1 METTNINDKANL
13 NENEVHGESLNS
25 MTENEPV
32 FQAQIEEE
40 TIIEEE
46 SSSETDDISEVIMKY
61 PVIDYSSL
69 EKQELI
75 DKFKE
80 LLSQANIAQIKNE
93 VEQIKTHF
101 YKKLKQENDELKKK
115 FLEEGGNNED
125 FQPKEDLLEPVFKEL
140 YNAYRDKRQELI
152 EEIEKQKKDNYQKKL
167 DIIEKINELTTKPES
182 LKTTMDE
189 FHELNLHWKEVGVV
203 PQQFVKDIYNK
214 YNLVRDNFYNW
225 LNLNKEARDYD
236 LKRNLEAKIEL
247 CERAEQLIIEE
258 NVVKALGQL
267 QILHE
272 RWREIGTVYPDK
284 KEQIW
289 ERFKEATHKIHK
301 NHQDFFLKRREEE
314 DNNLKAKTILC
325 EIAEEISGKIYTRY
339 KDWEE
344 ATKQMIDL
352 QQRWRTIGM
361 VPKIENADIYKRF
374 RLALDQFF
382 AAKKEYYGQKN
393 DEENKNL
400 QLKTDLCIRAE
411 ALKDSNDWKRTTFE
425 IINLQKEWKKI
436 GPVARKD
443 SDAIWQRFRA
453 ACNEFFDRKTKHF
466 SSIESLLDENLTK
479 KEQLLQSFENFEF
492 SESPEQD
499 LIKVRQLQKEWFEIG
514 PVAES
519 HQEDIQSRY
528 KKAVQNL
535 FGNLKIDEKKKNV
548 LSFKLK
554 IDSLLN
560 TPNSKEKLQLERTNI
575 AKQLH
580 KLENDLKVLEN
591 NIGFF
596 SKSKNADNLISDFS
610 KKIDEGRKQAD
621 ALKEQIQYIDNL
633 IKQTK

>member
-13 NENEVHGESLNS
+13 NESEVHEESLNS
-25 MTENEPV
+25 TTEIEPV

-40 TIIEEE
+40 PIIEEE
-46 SSSETDDISEVIMKY
+46 NVTEVDDISEVILKY

-69 EKQELI
+69 DKQELI

-80 LLSQANIAQIKNE
+80 LMTQAKIDQIKNE
-93 VEQIKTHF
+93 VEQIKTYF

-125 FQPKEDLLEPVFKEL
+125 FQAKEDLLEPVFKEL

-152 EEIEKQKKDNYQKKL
+152 EELEKQKKENYQKKL

-182 LKTTMDE
+182 LKSTMDE
-189 FHELNLHWKEVGVV
+189 FHELSMKWKEIGVV
-203 PQQFVKDIYNK
+203 SQQFVKDIYNK
-214 YNLVRDNFYNW
+214 YNLARDNFYNW
-225 LNLNKEARDYD
+225 LKLNQEARDYD

-247 CERAEQLIIEE
+247 CEKAEQLILEE
-258 NVVKALGQL
+258 NVIKALGQL

-272 RWREIGTVYPDK
+272 RWREIGPVYPDK
-284 KEQIW
+284 KEEIW

-301 NHQDFFLKRREEE
+301 NHQDFFNKRREEE
-314 DNNLKAKTILC
+314 ENNLKAKTILC
-325 EIAEEISGKIYTRY
+325 EIAEEIAGKIYSRY

-344 ATKQMIDL
+344 STKQMIDL

-361 VPKIENADIYKRF
+361 VPKTENASIYKRF
-374 RLALDQFF
+374 RAALDQFF
-382 AAKKEYYGQKN
+382 AAKKEFYNVKN
-393 DEENKNL
+393 EEENKNL

-411 ALKDSNDWKRTTFE
+411 ALKDSNDWKKTTFE

-436 GPVARKD
+436 GPVSRKD

-466 SSIESLLDENLTK
+466 NSLGTLLDENLSK
-479 KEQLLQSFENFEF
+479 KEELLKKLEEFEF
-492 SESPEQD
+492 TENPEQD
-499 LIKVRQLQKEWFEIG
+499 LIQVRKIQKEWFEIG
-514 PVAES
+514 PLPETK
-519 HQEDIQSRY
+519 QEEIQNRY
-528 KKAVQNL
+528 KKAVQKL
-535 FGNLKIDEKKKNV
+535 FANLKIDEKKKNT
-548 LSFKLK
+548 LNFKLK

-560 TPNSKEKLQLERTNI
+560 TPNAKDKLLQERTNL
-575 AKQLH
+575 AKELH

-596 SKSKNADNLISDFS
+596 SKSKNADSLISDFA
-610 KKIDEGRKQAD
+610 KKIDEGKKQAEG
-621 ALKEQIQYIDNL
+621 LKEQIKYIDNL
-633 IKQTK
+633 MKQN

>member
-13 NENEVHGESLNS
+13 NESEVQDESLNS
-25 MTENEPV
+25 TTEIEPV

-40 TIIEEE
+40 PVIEDENVTEE
-46 SSSETDDISEVIMKY
+46 DDISEVIMKY

-69 EKQELI
+69 NKQELI

-80 LLSQANIAQIKNE
+80 LLTQAKIEQIKNE
-93 VEQIKTHF
+93 VEQIKTNF

-125 FQPKEDLLEPVFKEL
+125 FQAKEDLLEPVFKEL

-152 EEIEKQKKDNYQKKL
+152 EELEKQKKENYQKKL
-167 DIIEKINELTTKPES
+167 EIIEKINELTTKPES
-182 LKTTMDE
+182 LKSTMDE
-189 FHELNLHWKEVGVV
+189 FHDLSLKWKEIGVV

-214 YNLVRDNFYNW
+214 YNLARDNFYNW
-225 LNLNKEARDYD
+225 LKLNQEARDYD

-247 CERAEQLIIEE
+247 CEKAEQLILEE
-258 NVVKALGQL
+258 NVTKALGQL

-272 RWREIGTVYPDK
+272 RWREIGPVYPDK
-284 KEQIW
+284 KEEIW

-301 NHQDFFLKRREEE
+301 NHQEFFNKRREEE
-314 DNNLKAKTILC
+314 ENNLKAKTILC
-325 EIAEEISGKIYTRY
+325 EIAEEIAGKIYTRY

-344 ATKQMIDL
+344 STKQMINL

-361 VPKIENADIYKRF
+361 VPKSENAAIYKRF
-374 RLALDQFF
+374 RNALDQFF
-382 AAKKEYYGQKN
+382 AAKKEFYSIKN
-393 DEENKNL
+393 EEENKNL

-411 ALKDSNDWKRTTFE
+411 ALKDSNDWKKTTFE

-436 GPVARKD
+436 GPVSRKD

-466 SSIESLLDENLTK
+466 NSLGNLLEENLTK
-479 KEQLLQSFENFEF
+479 KEELLKKLEEF
-492 SESPEQD
+492 DFSDDPEQD
-499 LIKVRQLQKEWFEIG
+499 LMKVRQIQKEWFEIG
-514 PVAES
+514 PLTES
-519 HQEDIQSRY
+519 KQEEIQNRY

-535 FGNLKIDEKKKNV
+535 FANLKIDEKKKNT
-548 LSFKLK
+548 LNFKLK

-560 TPNSKEKLQLERTNI
+560 TPNSKDKLLQERTNL
-575 AKQLH
+575 AKELH

-596 SKSKNADNLISDFS
+596 SKSKNAENLVKDFA
-610 KKIDEGRKQAD
+610 KKIDEGRLQAEK
-621 ALKEQIQYIDNL
+621 LKEQIKYIDNL
-633 IKQTK
+633 MKQN

>member
-13 NENEVHGESLNS
+13 NESEVQDESLNS
-25 MTENEPV
+25 TTEIEPV

-40 TIIEEE
+40 PVIEDENVTEE
-46 SSSETDDISEVIMKY
+46 DDISEVIMKY

-69 EKQELI
+69 NKQELI

-80 LLSQANIAQIKNE
+80 LLTQAKIEQIKNE
-93 VEQIKTHF
+93 VEQIRTNF

-125 FQPKEDLLEPVFKEL
+125 FQAKEDLLEPVFNEL

-152 EEIEKQKKDNYQKKL
+152 EELEKQKKENYQKKL
-167 DIIEKINELTTKPES
+167 EIIEKINELTTKPES
-182 LKTTMDE
+182 LKSTMDE
-189 FHELNLHWKEVGVV
+189 FHDLSLKWKEIGVV

-214 YNLVRDNFYNW
+214 YNLARDNFYNW
-225 LNLNKEARDYD
+225 LKLNQEARDYD

-247 CERAEQLIIEE
+247 CEKAEQLILEE
-258 NVVKALGQL
+258 NVTKALGQL

-272 RWREIGTVYPDK
+272 RWREIGPVYPDK
-284 KEQIW
+284 KEEIW

-301 NHQDFFLKRREEE
+301 NHQEFFNKRREEE
-314 DNNLKAKTILC
+314 ENNLKAKTILC
-325 EIAEEISGKIYTRY
+325 EIAEEIAGKIYTRY

-344 ATKQMIDL
+344 STKQMINI

-361 VPKIENADIYKRF
+361 VPKSENAAIYKRF
-374 RLALDQFF
+374 RNALDQFF
-382 AAKKEYYGQKN
+382 AAKKEFYSIKN
-393 DEENKNL
+393 EEENKNL

-411 ALKDSNDWKRTTFE
+411 ALKDSNDWKKTTFE

-436 GPVARKD
+436 GPVSRKD

-466 SSIESLLDENLTK
+466 NSLGNLLEENLTK
-479 KEQLLQSFENFEF
+479 KEELLKKLEEF
-492 SESPEQD
+492 DFSDDPEQD
-499 LIKVRQLQKEWFEIG
+499 LMKVRQIQKEWFEIG
-514 PVAES
+514 PLTES
-519 HQEDIQSRY
+519 KQEEIQNRY

-535 FGNLKIDEKKKNV
+535 FANLKIDEKKKNT
-548 LSFKLK
+548 LNFKLK

-560 TPNSKEKLQLERTNI
+560 TPNSKDKLLQERTNL
-575 AKQLH
+575 AKELH

-596 SKSKNADNLISDFS
+596 SKSKNAENLVKDFA
-610 KKIDEGRKQAD
+610 KKIDEGRLQAEK
-621 ALKEQIQYIDNL
+621 LKEQIKYIDNL
-633 IKQTK
+633 MKQN

>member
-13 NENEVHGESLNS
+13 NESEVQDESLNS
-25 MTENEPV
+25 TTEIEPV

-40 TIIEEE
+40 PVIEDENVTEE
-46 SSSETDDISEVIMKY
+46 DDISEVIMKY

-69 EKQELI
+69 NKQELI

-80 LLSQANIAQIKNE
+80 LLTQAKIEQIKNE
-93 VEQIKTHF
+93 VEQIKTNF

-125 FQPKEDLLEPVFKEL
+125 FQAKEDLLEPVFKEL

-152 EEIEKQKKDNYQKKL
+152 EELEKQKKENYQKKL
-167 DIIEKINELTTKPES
+167 EIIEKINELTTKPES
-182 LKTTMDE
+182 LKSTMDE
-189 FHELNLHWKEVGVV
+189 FHDLSLKWKEIGVV

-214 YNLVRDNFYNW
+214 YNLARDNFYNW
-225 LNLNKEARDYD
+225 LKLNQEARDYD

-247 CERAEQLIIEE
+247 CEKAEQLILEE
-258 NVVKALGQL
+258 NVTKALGQL

-272 RWREIGTVYPDK
+272 RWREIGPVYPDK
-284 KEQIW
+284 KEEIW

-301 NHQDFFLKRREEE
+301 NHQEFFNKRREEE
-314 DNNLKAKTILC
+314 ENNLKAKTILC
-325 EIAEEISGKIYTRY
+325 EIAEEIAGKIYTRY

-344 ATKQMIDL
+344 STKQMINL

-361 VPKIENADIYKRF
+361 VPKSENAAIYKRF
-374 RLALDQFF
+374 RNALDQFF
-382 AAKKEYYGQKN
+382 AAKKEFYSVKN
-393 DEENKNL
+393 EEENKNL

-411 ALKDSNDWKRTTFE
+411 ALKDSNDWKKTTFE

-436 GPVARKD
+436 GPVSRKD

-466 SSIESLLDENLTK
+466 NSLGNLLEENLTK
-479 KEQLLQSFENFEF
+479 KEELLKKLEEF
-492 SESPEQD
+492 DFSDDPEQD
-499 LIKVRQLQKEWFEIG
+499 LMKVRQIQKEWFEIG
-514 PVAES
+514 PLTES
-519 HQEDIQSRY
+519 KQEEIQNRY

-535 FGNLKIDEKKKNV
+535 FANLKIDEKKKNT
-548 LSFKLK
+548 LNFKLK

-560 TPNSKEKLQLERTNI
+560 TPNSKDKLLQERTNL
-575 AKQLH
+575 AKELH

-596 SKSKNADNLISDFS
+596 SKSKNAENLVKDFA
-610 KKIDEGRKQAD
+610 KKIDEGRLQAEK
-621 ALKEQIQYIDNL
+621 LKEQIKYIDNL
-633 IKQTK
+633 MKQN

>member
-13 NENEVHGESLNS
+13 NESEVQDESLNS
-25 MTENEPV
+25 TTEIEPV

-40 TIIEEE
+40 PVIEDENVTEE
-46 SSSETDDISEVIMKY
+46 DDISEVIMKY

-69 EKQELI
+69 NKQELI

-80 LLSQANIAQIKNE
+80 LLTQAKIEQIKNE
-93 VEQIKTHF
+93 VEQIKTNF
-101 YKKLKQENDELKKK
+101 YKKLKQENYDLKKK

-125 FQPKEDLLEPVFKEL
+125 FQAKEDLLEPVFKEL

-152 EEIEKQKKDNYQKKL
+152 EELEKQKKENYQKKL
-167 DIIEKINELTTKPES
+167 EIIEKINELTTKPES
-182 LKTTMDE
+182 LKSTMDE
-189 FHELNLHWKEVGVV
+189 FHDLSLKWKEIGVV

-214 YNLVRDNFYNW
+214 YNLARDNFYNW
-225 LNLNKEARDYD
+225 LKLNQEARDYD

-247 CERAEQLIIEE
+247 CEKAEQLILEE
-258 NVVKALGQL
+258 NVTKALGQL

-272 RWREIGTVYPDK
+272 RWREIGPVYPDK
-284 KEQIW
+284 KEEIW

-301 NHQDFFLKRREEE
+301 NHQEFFNKRREEE
-314 DNNLKAKTILC
+314 ENNLKAKTILC
-325 EIAEEISGKIYTRY
+325 EIAEEIAGKIYTRY

-344 ATKQMIDL
+344 STKQMINL

-361 VPKIENADIYKRF
+361 VPKSENAAIYKRF
-374 RLALDQFF
+374 RNALDQFF
-382 AAKKEYYGQKN
+382 AAKKEFYSIKN
-393 DEENKNL
+393 EEENKNL

-411 ALKDSNDWKRTTFE
+411 ALKDSNDWKKTTFE

-436 GPVARKD
+436 GPVSRKD

-466 SSIESLLDENLTK
+466 NSLGNLLEENLTK
-479 KEQLLQSFENFEF
+479 KEELLKKLEEF
-492 SESPEQD
+492 DFSDDPEQD
-499 LIKVRQLQKEWFEIG
+499 LMKVRQIQKEWFEIG
-514 PVAES
+514 PLTES
-519 HQEDIQSRY
+519 KQEEIQNRY

-535 FGNLKIDEKKKNV
+535 FANLKIDEKKKNT
-548 LSFKLK
+548 LNFKLK

-560 TPNSKEKLQLERTNI
+560 TPNSKDKLLQERTNL
-575 AKQLH
+575 AKELH

-596 SKSKNADNLISDFS
+596 SKSKNAENLVKDFA
-610 KKIDEGRKQAD
+610 KKIDEGRLQAEK
-621 ALKEQIQYIDNL
+621 LKEQIKYIDNL
-633 IKQTK
+633 MKQN